1 MVLLMSIAGGMYISK
16 LPSAQD
22 SIISTT
28 FSWEKRAMQQLS
40 QRLPGSGMR
49 NESTARDSQN
59 TFRRLVQNWVSL
71 WTEQG
76 FYCFKTFSMAS
87 YLKAIITLKPNDLTL
102 VILYLEH
109 GTLGSHIS
117 LRWDPCTYE
126 TAILDWGSSK
136 NC

>member
-1 MVLLMSIAGGMYISK
+1 MVLFISIVGGMYISK

-59 TFRRLVQNWVSL
+59 TLRWLVQNWVALSPRFGL
-71 WTEQG
+71 NRG
-76 FYCFKTFSMAS
+76 FIVFKTFSMES
-87 YLKAIITLKPNDLTL
+87 YLKAIITLKPNDLPL
-102 VILYLEH
+102 VIL
-109 GTLGSHIS
+109 
-117 LRWDPCTYE
+117 
-126 TAILDWGSSK
+126 
-136 NC
+136 